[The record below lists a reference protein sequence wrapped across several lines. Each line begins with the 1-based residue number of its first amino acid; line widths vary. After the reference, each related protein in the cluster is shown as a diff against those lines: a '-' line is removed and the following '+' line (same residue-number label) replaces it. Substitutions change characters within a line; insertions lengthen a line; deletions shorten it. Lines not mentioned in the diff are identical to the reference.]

1 MAREKAGVQ
10 RDRDRNS
17 SSFAAV
23 ARKRRM
29 HPGCCGMEGKM
40 GIQVYNSRLHL
51 GGLDVTRWPYGTLSS
66 DGGHY
71 RYPMERVGRTQP
83 TMGWTLRES
92 FDIAEGG
99 SIICR
104 CQGINPA

>member
-40 GIQVYNSRLHL
+40 GIQVYNSRFVKICPATSWT
-51 GGLDVTRWPYGTLSS
+51 GGRRPPFHSNVLFLSS
-66 DGGHY
+66 L
-71 RYPMERVGRTQP
+71 T
-83 TMGWTLRES
+83 TC
-92 FDIAEGG
+92 IA
-99 SIICR
+99 
-104 CQGINPA
+104 Q